1 MNCPLMLDDR
11 LIDIKSVS
19 SKTYKKLGLKYYIA
33 PDMEYIVDE
42 LLEVQPNEIQSYK
55 NAANELYEMFE
66 KAAQHVIDNNLWEVA
81 GIPENA
87 IEVIT
92 HSWRNRD
99 LHPHL
104 YGRFDLSGVI
114 DGKGAKLI
122 EFNADT
128 ATVLPESVVIQR
140 EQLLANKM
148 DPSKQFNDT
157 FKNVREQ
164 FKKLMALHPDREP
177 TILISTLGH
186 EEDYLNADMIAQA
199 AERAG
204 METLFAEL
212 PDVEFDPNEG
222 IFARMKGDEYLLVD
236 FWFKLIPWEF
246 IAFEEPELMDILTNL
261 VLNDKVIILNPAY
274 TMLFQSKAMLKI
286 LWDLYPNHPLLLKTT
301 FSGDD
306 FRRKEAYVSKVIYGR
321 EGSNITVFD
330 QYGDTKEWNEGA
342 YSKYPSV
349 FQAYEQLPMDEDG
362 DFYQAGVYFSGQAS
376 GLSYRRRDG
385 YIIDEDSEFIGHF
398 IK

>member
-42 LLEVQPNEIQSYK
+42 LLEVQPNEVQSYK

>member
-42 LLEVQPNEIQSYK
+42 LLEVQPNEVQSYK

-330 QYGDTKEWNEGA
+330 PYGDTKEWNEGA